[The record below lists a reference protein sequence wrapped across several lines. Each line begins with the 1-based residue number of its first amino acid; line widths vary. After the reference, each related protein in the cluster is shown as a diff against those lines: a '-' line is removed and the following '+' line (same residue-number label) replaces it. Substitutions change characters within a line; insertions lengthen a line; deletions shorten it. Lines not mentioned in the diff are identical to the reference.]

1 MIRHEQLNLIPL
13 VHRPLH
19 APRAGHI
26 GEQVFASMWEV
37 RMEIPDKPVIDDVD
51 VPFLSVLENFDGQV
65 TQRQATAVASVV
77 CWLGTNC
84 GLAMLTR
91 AQRERD
97 ANHWE
102 AWHCY
107 LIAWTLEN
115 HRRLSTNHGV
125 RVIEYMMAPAETV
138 LPVDRLGSAGL
149 SELPTLGADELE
161 AVDHLMVWLG
171 DREGQD
177 FLRICNTEIERLSL
191 EHTMAQRA
199 RWLRESWS
207 APKQEGTPA

>member
-1 MIRHEQLNLIPL
+1 MIHHEQLNLIPL

-26 GEQVFASMWEV
+26 GELVFASMWEV
-37 RMEIPDKPVIDDVD
+37 RMAIPEKPPGADEEVPYLDVLD
-51 VPFLSVLENFDGQV
+51 NFLGQI

-84 GLAMLTR
+84 GAAMLTR

-97 ANHWE
+97 AGHWE
-102 AWHCY
+102 AWHAY

-115 HRRLSTNHGV
+115 HRRRSTNYGV
-125 RVIEYMMAPAETV
+125 RAIEYMMAPAETV
-138 LPVDRLGSAGL
+138 RPGEALGDSGL

-161 AVDHLMVWLG
+161 AVDHLMVWLA
-171 DREGQD
+171 DRDGQD
-177 FLRICNTEIERLSL
+177 FLRICQTEIDRLSL
-191 EHTMAQRA
+191 EHTLAQRA
-199 RWLRESWS
+199 RWLRASWA
-207 APKQEGTPA
+207 APETTA